1 MLKWL
6 HGAII
11 YDGGGGYFF
20 LAVMFAMASAGVI
33 FWRFRFW
40 RDPSKRRRSLYSKAP
55 VASCTPPLWLRSLKN
70 RAEPNSI

>member
-40 RDPSKRRRSLYSKAP
+40 RDPSKRRRSL
-55 VASCTPPLWLRSLKN
+55 
-70 RAEPNSI
+70 